1 MNFFDYFQIAS
12 LVVFL
17 CVLAT
22 KALYLR
28 FVRHINP
35 IAIGQGKRGFQL
47 IFELAAFAG
56 LVLWIFEML
65 SYALHARSHIFPSP
79 LDMRLTDENVAR
91 VAGVILVTAGC
102 VVFVWAF
109 VSFGNSWR
117 VGVDLKTPGALVT
130 SGIFAF
136 SRNPIYVFLDLWF
149 VGIFLING
157 RLVFLIFA
165 VLAMLA
171 MHYQMIQEEKFLSK
185 RHGQEYEDYRART
198 GRYFRFYS

>member
-1 MNFFDYFQIAS
+1 MTLFDYFQIAS
-12 LVVFL
+12 LVIFL

-56 LVLWIFEML
+56 LVLWTFEML
-65 SYALHARSHIFPSP
+65 SYALHANFHIFPSP
-79 LDMRLTDENVAR
+79 LDMRLIDADVAR
-91 VAGVILVTAGC
+91 IVGASLVTIGC
-102 VVFVWAF
+102 VVFIWAF

-136 SRNPIYVFLDLWF
+136 SRNPIYVFLDL
-149 VGIFLING
+149 V
-157 RLVFLIFA
+157 LVSFSSRRRG
-165 VLAMLA
+165 
-171 MHYQMIQEEKFLSK
+171 Y
-185 RHGQEYEDYRART
+185 
-198 GRYFRFYS
+198 